1 MRRICTFNLADLIVK
16 EMHHQIRKGYRSQF
30 VQDAIQEKIQRV
42 TSHDLSDYKITHLL
56 SHIRNFRFSSLTA
69 LEKTL
74 LDGMIQRLEDI
85 GQ

>member
-1 MRRICTFNLADLIVK
+1 MRRICTFNLADHIVK

-30 VQDAIQEKIQRV
+30 VQDAIQEKIDRV
-42 TSHDLSDYKITHLL
+42 TSHDLSDYKMSRLL
-56 SHIRNFRFSSLTA
+56 SHIRNFRWTHLTN

-74 LDGMIQRLEDI
+74 IDEMIERLESI